1 MRCKHCYVRMRN
13 LPRYLR
19 SLLQPVYVWD
29 VHTFMGR
36 ESAAARLALTEMNKQ
51 NHSGWEGASGGLKF
65 HLLLKVVSVLGL
77 RCSGLCANL
86 GLQATSA

>member
-36 ESAAARLALTEMNKQ
+36 ESAAARLALTEMNKHKIIQ
-51 NHSGWEGASGGLKF
+51 GGKEP
-65 HLLLKVVSVLGL
+65 
-77 RCSGLCANL
+77 
-86 GLQATSA
+86 QED

>member
-1 MRCKHCYVRMRN
+1 MRN

-36 ESAAARLALTEMNKQ
+36 ESAAARLALTEMNKHKIIQ
-51 NHSGWEGASGGLKF
+51 GGKEP
-65 HLLLKVVSVLGL
+65 
-77 RCSGLCANL
+77 
-86 GLQATSA
+86 QED